1 MNVVILGATGT
12 FGTQLTQKLLLDT
25 NYQLTLVS
33 RSARSVYEDNER
45 VTVINA
51 DVTDLDNL
59 RVVLENQDIVYC
71 AISGEQLPVVAKNL
85 VDAMNDSKARLI
97 FMGAIGI
104 YNEIPYAMDGQD
116 NVENNPDQICNRDA
130 VEIIENS
137 QLNYTVFRPGYL
149 RDGDDDD
156 YVITKK
162 GEFAKGYITTIPSV
176 IKITLDI
183 MKNNKL
189 YLHESIGI
197 TKDMT
202 NI

>member
-130 VEIIENS
+130 VEVIENS
-137 QLNYTVFRPGYL
+137 SLNYTIFRPGYL
-149 RDGDDDD
+149 RDGDADD

-162 GEFAKGYITTIPSV
+162 GELAKGYITTIPSV
-176 IKITLDI
+176 IKIALDI
-183 MKNNKL
+183 MSNNKL

-197 TKDMT
+197 TKNMT